1 MRFKKGDY
9 VRIRSWEE
17 MVKEFG
23 IDNNGEV
30 DTPRCSFTEGMKD
43 YCGEIRKV
51 SAADHDDTYQME
63 GIDFYWFPEDSLLP
77 AKKQRALRVGDRVLV
92 RSWDSMEEEFGTD
105 GDGDIDSLP
114 CFSTSMRQYCG
125 EEMTVS
131 DAGIS
136 FVNLEGADYYTFSPK
151 HVTLVEPAIKEG
163 DVVQIKTWD
172 SMREEFGLD
181 NDGNID
187 TPSIPFLRSSAEMC
201 GKTVMINYYD
211 NRDDTFMGN
220 DLRWYPKECIA
231 KVTKK
236 GKDNEA
242 EEVTGS
248 ATGLASDQ
256 EHYKASAMQP
266 LEVMQAF
273 FTPEQFKGFLLGNF
287 VKYTMR
293 AMHKGQAE
301 SDHDKAKQY
310 LYWYSLVKNDADYRI
325 SPETDVPDDDFTGEG
340 VFA

>member
-17 MVKEFG
+17 MKKEYG
-23 IDNNGEV
+23 VGEDGEV
-30 DTPRCSFTEGMKD
+30 DIPQCSFTEGMKD
-43 YCGEIRKV
+43 YCGEIREV
-51 SAADHDDTYQME
+51 SVADDRDDTYQMK
-63 GIDFYWFPEDSLLP
+63 GIDFYWFPEDSLVP
-77 AKKQRALRVGDRVLV
+77 AKKQRELRKGDKVLV
-92 RSWDSMEEEFGTD
+92 RSWDSMKEEFGTD
-105 GDGDIDSLP
+105 DDGDIDTVP
-114 CFSTSMRQYCG
+114 CFATSMRRYCG

-136 FVNLEGADYYTFSPK
+136 FVNLEGASGYCFSPK
-151 HVTLVEPAIKEG
+151 HVTLIEPSE
-163 DVVQIKTWD
+163 
-172 SMREEFGLD
+172 
-181 NDGNID
+181 N
-187 TPSIPFLRSSAEMC
+187 
-201 GKTVMINYYD
+201 
-211 NRDDTFMGN
+211 
-220 DLRWYPKECIA
+220 
-231 KVTKK
+231 
-236 GKDNEA
+236 
-242 EEVTGS
+242 
-248 ATGLASDQ
+248 TGLASDQ

-266 LEVMQAF
+266 LEVMQTF

-340 VFA
+340 AFA